1 MITAA
6 EAKSRFNQF
15 MDGIPECIATVKKLL
30 NKETLTYAVEELKE
44 VEELYLR
51 SYKTPELLGLEKT
64 YFSQVFESY
73 VGTAFLWHVGGKWFL
88 DLDKRYTSFGRIY
101 LIEYGGKGYH
111 WVATSVEDWR
121 EMIEDNE
128 LEGGIHQIV
137 KNQIRYFSLSPEY
150 TLEPVRTIN

>member
-30 NKETLTYAVEELKE
+30 NKETLTYTVEEVKE
-44 VEELYLR
+44 FEELYLG
-51 SYKTPELLGLEKT
+51 SYKNPELLGLEKA

-73 VGTAFLWHVGGKWFL
+73 VGTAFLWHFGGKWFL

-101 LIEYGGKGYH
+101 LIEYGGKGED
-111 WVATSVEDWR
+111 WVAISVEDWR
-121 EMIEDNE
+121 EIVEEDGIER
-128 LEGGIHQIV
+128 GIHKVIES
-137 KNQIRYFSLSPEY
+137 NIRYFSLSPEY